1 MPILRPPKRALK
13 KKIKNRHSD
22 IAPTG
27 GTISGVGSVRTLGNF
42 SSTSTIVE
50 SFHVDSF
57 TVNGSSDTCIVSF
70 LGTSDERLARAT
82 RFQKEFRK
90 RSLSWLVDL
99 SAAPAISVRVGDFTI
114 GTTLTLSVQ
123 STIIDGAVQSINT
136 GISIGLTTQY
146 LEVG

>member
-1 MPILRPPKRALK
+1 MPIPRPPKRALK

-27 GTISGVGSVRTLGNF
+27 STITGLGVVRTLANF
-42 SSTSTIVE
+42 SSTSTVVE

-57 TVNGSSDTCIVSF
+57 TVNGSNDTCIVSF
-70 LGTSDERLARAT
+70 LGTSDEKLARAI

-99 SAAPAISVRVGDFTI
+99 APTRAISLRIGDFTV
-114 GTTLTLSVQ
+114 GTTLTLVVSGA
-123 STIIDGAVQSINT
+123 TMDTAVQSINT
-136 GISIGLTTQY
+136 GISIGLTTQF